1 ERMRIRWILF
11 VALAITL
18 AATLGSAST
27 RRGPYE
33 GLRGWQVHE
42 PLVYSNLALFP
53 VTHIDG
59 HDSSGY
65 LTLDEGLASGEVEV
79 TELGAG
85 LIRRRPGLPPPTGAQ
100 VNTVTL
106 INHSKRALLLLAG
119 EIVTGGKQ
127 DRVISKDR
135 IVPPGADPL
144 PLDVFC
150 VEPGRWTGASLA
162 FEGKSFMAAPHL
174 REKAAVAKNQQEVW
188 DAAGALRSRVAA
200 RVPATQAGAAEA
212 DLNASSSYAQLERSD
227 ALKGRIDQASN
238 RLQRDY
244 ERALREAL
252 RGKKVVGVIVAING
266 EVVWADLFADPG
278 LFERYWPKLLR
289 SYVVEALSVP
299 VVEHAQ
305 ANVAAAEKFLLES
318 QGREITETEPGEY
331 RLRQVEHPRYN
342 IFELASLL
350 EKGEPMMHF
359 NKLRKERAYAREPIR
374 PMLRPQD

>member
-1 ERMRIRWILF
+1 MRIRWILLLALVI
-11 VALAITL
+11 VA

-33 GLRGWQVHE
+33 GMRGWQVHE

-53 VTHIDG
+53 VTHLDG

-85 LIRRRPGLPPPTGAQ
+85 LIRRRPGQPPPTSAQ
-100 VNTVTL
+100 VNTLTL

-135 IVPPGADPL
+135 IVPPGVDL

-200 RVPATQAGAAEA
+200 GLPAAQAGAAEA

-305 ANVAAAEKFLLES
+305 AGVAAAEKFLLES
-318 QGREITETEPGEY
+318 QGREIMETEPGEY
-331 RLRQVEHPRYN
+331 RLRQVDHPRYN

-359 NKLRKERAYAREPIR
+359 NKLRKEREAIR
-374 PMLRPQD
+374 PLLRPQD